1 VQRCSESIGT
11 IAGALAKAQAEL
23 TNPEKALVGTL
34 RSPFPR
40 EADRSFRYASLASG
54 LDIVRKVLGKHE
66 IATVQTTEIDR
77 EAGLIRLTTLLAHS
91 SGEWVSSDWPV
102 CAVAETAAPHKMGA
116 ALTYARRYALFTL
129 VGIAGEDD
137 LDAPDLPVL
146 QLSEGTEGH
155 ADREKMNGNPE
166 AKPVP
171 LARQKEHGSRRPIVR
186 PSPLLAPDQSAEVR
200 DRLLGEVA
208 SLRSADAAA
217 TWARHGITAKNSL
230 TAADARAVEEA
241 FGRRLSELALEAD
254 RPPQTQE
261 ASAPK
266 AGEPAKPGST
276 ENAPVPVPSSEA
288 ALPEEPAPPAEA
300 VTDAA
305 PNTDY
310 AALVIAKPRRHR
322 SKEHLRFIAK
332 QACIVCGRKHSDP
345 HHLSFMQPRALGRRV
360 SDEYVVPL
368 CRIHHRAVHR
378 VNDEQ
383 VWWTQQGVD
392 PVVVARSLWTSTR
405 LDAGSAQNDGRSA
418 LTVRDAQVAPS
429 DAAGEVPA

>member
-1 VQRCSESIGT
+1 MQRSSDSIAA
-11 IAGALAKAQAEL
+11 IAGALAKAQIEL
-23 TNPEKALVGTL
+23 ANPEKSLLATI

-40 EADRSFRYASLASG
+40 EADRTFRYASLASG

-66 IATVQTTEIDR
+66 IATVQTTAIDR
-77 EAGLIRLTTLLAHS
+77 EAGIIRLTTTLAHS

-102 CAVAETAAPHKMGA
+102 CPVAETAAPHKMGA

-146 QLSEGTEGH
+146 QLSGGTEGQ
-155 ADREKMNGNPE
+155 AERKKMNGNPE
-166 AKPVP
+166 AQPIP
-171 LARQKEHGSRRPIVR
+171 LAEKKESGSHRPIVR
-186 PSPLLAPDQSAEVR
+186 PSTLIAPDQSARVR

-217 TWARHGITAKNSL
+217 NWARHGITAKNSL

-241 FGRRLSELALEAD
+241 FGPRLSELALEAD
-254 RPPQTQE
+254 RPPRTQE

-266 AGEPAKPGST
+266 AAEPAKPGGT
-276 ENAPVPVPSSEA
+276 TNVPGPKVPSSEA
-288 ALPEEPAPPAEA
+288 ALPKEPAPPAEA
-300 VTDAA
+300 VNDAA
-305 PNTDY
+305 PSTDY
-310 AALVIAKPRRHR
+310 AALAIVKPRRHR

-345 HHLSFMQPRALGRRV
+345 HHLSFMQPRALGRKV

-378 VNDEQ
+378 VSDEQ

-405 LDAGSAQNDGRSA
+405 LDAGSAQNDRLDS
-418 LTVRDAQVAPS
+418 TVRDAPVPPNG
-429 DAAGEVPA
+429 AAREVPA